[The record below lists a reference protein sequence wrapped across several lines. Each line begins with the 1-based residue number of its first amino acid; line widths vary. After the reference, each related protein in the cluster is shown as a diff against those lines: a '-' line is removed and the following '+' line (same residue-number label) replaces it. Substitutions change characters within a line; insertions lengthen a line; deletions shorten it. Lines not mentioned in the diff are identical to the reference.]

1 MVLLAIKLIKEI
13 SNKIIIEDIIMSDES
28 KKLCRKK
35 YRLKQKERLK
45 RLKREQIIKDGG
57 IIWGE
62 I

>member
-1 MVLLAIKLIKEI
+1 MVCVMGK
-13 SNKIIIEDIIMSDES
+13 ES
-28 KKLCRKK
+28 KKLYQRK

-45 RLKREQIIKDGG
+45 RIKREQIIKDGG

>member
-1 MVLLAIKLIKEI
+1 MYKGSKSLLQ
-13 SNKIIIEDIIMSDES
+13 N
-28 KKLCRKK
+28 K
-35 YRLKQKERLK
+35 YRLKQKARLK

>member
-1 MVLLAIKLIKEI
+1 MKEKIKKRY
-13 SNKIIIEDIIMSDES
+13 
-28 KKLCRKK
+28 RKK
-35 YRLKQKERLK
+35 YSQKQKERLK